1 MNVCI
6 CIDKLMYYNY
16 IYYIYST
23 FIYIHIYIH
32 MGKLP
37 YFLAH
42 RPRRLSL
49 SVAVTVRLVRSSLQM
64 NNVPRYLE
72 FN

>member
-6 CIDKLMYYNY
+6 CIDTLMYYNY
-16 IYYIYST
+16 IYITY
-23 FIYIHIYIH
+23 IYIHTYIH

-37 YFLAH
+37 YFLA
-42 RPRRLSL
+42 RPPRRLSL